1 MRDSDSLEAALE
13 PPIIYQ
19 HPLAYLLGLEG
30 IALLHAFAGEYDRDF
45 TMARFNEIRAL
56 LDAVEELG
64 DGVTVEPILS
74 TEGYGSWAE
83 FYDEPGNQLI
93 DLEQPIVR
101 EILDGL
107 PRGVALD
114 AACGTGRHS
123 AYLASLGH
131 VVIGVDSS
139 DAMLA
144 RARLKVPNGEFH
156 EADLHDLPLPD
167 DHVDL
172 VVCALALMHVP
183 DLEPVL
189 AEFVRVLRPGGSLV
203 ISDWRS
209 LVKEVALPVV
219 KARPDGSLGYM
230 PTKSRLTSEYL
241 AAALPLGLQ
250 VRRCEEPRV
259 PFPLVDDNGWP
270 DGVPEPDHVPG
281 APPNIW
287 ALHHW
292 CVAAANAA
300 YHGKP
305 SSIIWH
311 FQLGQSLPSGR

>member
-1 MRDSDSLEAALE
+1 ME
-13 PPIIYQ
+13 PEPRIVYQ

-30 IALLHAFAGEYDRDF
+30 IALLHAFAGDYDRDF
-45 TMARFNEIRAL
+45 STARLNEIRTL
-56 LDAVEELG
+56 LDAGEELG
-64 DGVTVEPILS
+64 EGVTVSPIPT
-74 TEGYGSWAE
+74 TEGYGSWAG

-93 DLEQPIVR
+93 DVEQPIVR

-131 VVIGVDSS
+131 SVIGVDSS
-139 DAMLA
+139 AAMLE
-144 RARLKVPNGEFH
+144 RAREKVPAGEFH

-189 AEFVRVLRPGGSLV
+189 AELVRVLRPGGSLV

-209 LVKEVALPVV
+209 LAKDIAIPVV
-219 KARPDGSLGYM
+219 KAAPDGSLGYM

-241 AAALPLGLQ
+241 TAALPLGLE
-250 VRRCEEPRV
+250 VRGCEEPLT
-259 PFPLVDDNGWP
+259 PAPLVDQTGESLHGGP
-270 DGVPEPDHVPG
+270 DPQHVSG
-281 APPNIW
+281 EPPNIW
-287 ALHHW
+287 ALHRW
-292 CVAAANAA
+292 APDATNAA
-300 YHGKP
+300 YRGKP
-305 SSIIWH
+305 LAIIWH
-311 FQLGQSLPSGR
+311 FELGQA